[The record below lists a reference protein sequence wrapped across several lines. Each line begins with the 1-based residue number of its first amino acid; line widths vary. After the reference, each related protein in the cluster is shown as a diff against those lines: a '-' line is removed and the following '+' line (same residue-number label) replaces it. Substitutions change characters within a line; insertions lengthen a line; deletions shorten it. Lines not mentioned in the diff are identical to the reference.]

1 MKMIRRL
8 SSGTLNKKS
17 VPAKKAK
24 KTIDHAALN
33 MGFDAADED
42 LLDHLAGKSAWGERA
57 VDEAAAATKLQA
69 RSRGQQARRQSQL
82 KKQLSVVD
90 EASMKTASIDEA
102 SMKTA
107 STAAV
112 EDTAELEAAAS
123 KLSSEAEARAK
134 ALKAEQAVLRA
145 AKQPREVPLV
155 VGAVEYPKAVKA
167 DASPSLFGGLFE
179 LSCCSGYRGK
189 A

>member
-90 EASMKTASIDEA
+90 EASMKTAS
-102 SMKTA
+102 
-107 STAAV
+107 TAAV